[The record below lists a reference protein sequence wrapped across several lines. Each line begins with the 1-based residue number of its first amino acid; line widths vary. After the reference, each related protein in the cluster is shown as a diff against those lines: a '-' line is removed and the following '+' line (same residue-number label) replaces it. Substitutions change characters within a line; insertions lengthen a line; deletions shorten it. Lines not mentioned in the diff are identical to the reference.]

1 MNDDYNILIAGVGG
15 QGNLVCGRI
24 LSEAALQNG
33 LRPVIGETFG
43 ASRRGGT
50 VLTHLR
56 ISKQD
61 RGPLIPKGKA
71 DLLLGM
77 EPLEALRAAIEYASQ
92 QTVAVVSAAIVE
104 TPSSLAETEKYPPV
118 GKITESLQSL
128 CGEAIALDPIES
140 LEKSGGLRFLN
151 SYMLGAISSLKH
163 IPMCREEIRKAVE
176 TTLRNPEMNLAAY
189 DAGVA
194 DIVKLQR

>member
-33 LRPVIGETFG
+33 LRPVVGETFG

-92 QTVAVVSAAIVE
+92 QTVAVVSTAIVE
-104 TPSSLAETEKYPPV
+104 TPSSLSEAEEYPPTD
-118 GKITESLQSL
+118 KIVESLRSL
-128 CGEAIALDPIES
+128 CGKVIALNPVES
-140 LEKSGGLRFLN
+140 LEKSGGLRLLN
-151 SYMLGAISSLKH
+151 SYMLGAISSLKE
-163 IPMCREEIRKAVE
+163 IPMGGDEIRKAVE
-176 TTLRNPEMNLAAY
+176 TILRDPEMNLAAY

-194 DIVKLQR
+194 DRRGKF

>member
-33 LRPVIGETFG
+33 LRPVVGETFG

-92 QTVAVVSAAIVE
+92 QTVAVVSTTIVE
-104 TPSSLAETEKYPPV
+104 TPSSLAETEDYPPV
-118 GKITESLQSL
+118 EKIVESLQFL
-128 CGEAIALDPIES
+128 CGEAIALDPMEA
-140 LEKSGGLRFLN
+140 LEKSGGLLFLN
-151 SYMLGAISSLKH
+151 SYMLGAVSSLRG
-163 IPMCREEIRKAVE
+163 IPMDKDEIRKAVE
-176 TTLRNPEMNLAAY
+176 TTLRNPEMNRAAY

-194 DIVKLQR
+194 DILRLRR

>member
-33 LRPVIGETFG
+33 LRPVVGETFG

-92 QTVAVVSAAIVE
+92 QTVAVVSTAIVN
-104 TPSSLAETEKYPPV
+104 TPSSLAEAEEYPPV
-118 GKITESLQSL
+118 DKIVESLRSL
-128 CGEAIALDPIES
+128 CGNVIALDPVEP
-140 LEKSGGLRFLN
+140 LEKSGGLRLLN
-151 SYMLGAISSLKH
+151 SYMLGAVSSMKE
-163 IPMCREEIRKAVE
+163 IPMGKDDIRKAVE
-176 TTLRNPEMNLAAY
+176 TTLRDAELNLAAY

-194 DIVKLQR
+194 DILKPQR

>member
-1 MNDDYNILIAGVGG
+1 MKDDYNILVAGVGG

-24 LSEAALQNG
+24 LSKAALQNG
-33 LRPVIGETFG
+33 LLPVVGETFG

-77 EPLEALRAAIEYASQ
+77 EPLETLRAAIEYASQ
-92 QTVAVVSAAIVE
+92 QTVTVVSTAIVE
-104 TPSSLAETEKYPPV
+104 TPSSLSDAVEYPPID
-118 GKITESLQSL
+118 KMIKSLRSI
-128 CGEAIALDPIES
+128 CGDVIALDPEES
-140 LEKSGGLRFLN
+140 LDDSGGLRLLN
-151 SYMLGAISSLKH
+151 SYMLGAISVLKEV
-163 IPMCREEIRKAVE
+163 PLDKNAIRDAIT
-176 TTLRNPEMNLAAY
+176 TTLRNPEMNLAAFN
-189 DAGVA
+189 AGAA
-194 DIVKLQR
+194 DILKLQR

>member
-56 ISKQD
+56 ISKQE

-71 DLLLGM
+71 DLILGM
-77 EPLEALRAAIEYASQ
+77 EPLETLRAAIEYASQ
-92 QTVAVVSAAIVE
+92 QTVAVVSSAKVE
-104 TPSSLAETEKYPPV
+104 TPSSLSDAEEYPRV
-118 GKITESLQSL
+118 DKILESLGFL
-128 CGEAIALDPIES
+128 CGEVIALDPVEP

-151 SYMLGAISSLKH
+151 SYLLGAVSSLKEV
-163 IPMCREEIRKAVE
+163 PLAKDEIRNAVA
-176 TTLRNPEMNLAAY
+176 TTLRDPEMNLAAY

-194 DIVKLQR
+194 DILRLQR

>member
-1 MNDDYNILIAGVGG
+1 MNDNYNILIAGVGG

-33 LRPVIGETFG
+33 LRPVVGETFG

-77 EPLEALRAAIEYASQ
+77 EPLETLRAAIEYASQ
-92 QTVAVVSAAIVE
+92 QTVVVVSTAIVE
-104 TPSSLAETEKYPPV
+104 TPSSISESEKYPSTD
-118 GKITESLQSL
+118 KIIESLRSL
-128 CGEAIALDPIES
+128 CGKVIALDPAES

-151 SYMLGAISSLKH
+151 SYMLGAVSSLQG
-163 IPMCREEIRKAVE
+163 IPMGKDKIRKAVG
-176 TTLRNPEMNLAAY
+176 TTLRDPEMNLAAY

-194 DIVKLQR
+194 DRRGKF